1 MSSGTNA
8 WESENAMHD
17 ILRSARHVL
26 AMDAFANTST
36 LSFLQAYPSADVF
49 YVELYEKIYAKFTYT
64 ILCGFK
70 NPTWILCECDFY
82 IENMFT

>member
-1 MSSGTNA
+1 MLIYIYT
-8 WESENAMHD
+8 
-17 ILRSARHVL
+17 
-26 AMDAFANTST
+26 
-36 LSFLQAYPSADVF
+36 SADVF

-82 IENMFT
+82 IENMFTQIYIDFLFKIYKTIYIYVFTILYILYRFFI